1 MKGLKLKKSLHDLRM
16 QEVNDEEYDI
26 DRDDFETVMNKFSSK
41 QTKSYDFLLKSGEKF
56 QDSVYKLCKK
66 MILKEEFPKTFRK
79 TILHML
85 WKQKVPVEILK
96 NNRLIHLKENFWPR
110 TCEALVVNKM
120 KDCILSSS
128 SKFQV
133 GGHPGHAPDEHIFT
147 IKSLWEMLLMEGSG
161 MILTLVDIVAFF
173 DRENIHDVMQTLHE
187 IGVEKKTARV
197 WYKLNENTE
206 VAVKT
211 AGGVSETAF
220 VGDCIGQGTAGGAL
234 VSRVNLDHGLT
245 MYFKESKE
253 EMHYGSAKIQPLA
266 YQDDVLKGNYLP

>member
-1 MKGLKLKKSLHDLRM
+1 M
-16 QEVNDEEYDI
+16 
-26 DRDDFETVMNKFSSK
+26 
-41 QTKSYDFLLKSGEKF
+41 
-56 QDSVYKLCKK
+56 
-66 MILKEEFPKTFRK
+66 
-79 TILHML
+79 
-85 WKQKVPVEILK
+85 
-96 NNRLIHLKENFWPR
+96 
-110 TCEALVVNKM
+110 NKM

-133 GGHPGHAPDEHIFT
+133 GGQPGHAPEEHIFT

-187 IGVEKKTARV
+187 IGAEKKTARV

-220 VGDCIGQGTAGGAL
+220 VGDSPCTLGRVKKRCIMEVLG
-234 VSRVNLDHGLT
+234 SRHWLT
-245 MYFKESKE
+245 KMMY
-253 EMHYGSAKIQPLA
+253 
-266 YQDDVLKGNYLP
+266 